1 MEKRNAN
8 ILPQTK
14 KILVTLGEQ
23 IKLARLRRDLSMD
36 VVCQRASI
44 SRATLSKIE
53 KGDPT
58 VAIGFYAVALHAL
71 GGMDSDLLLVAKDD
85 VYGRTMQDLKMLVR
99 KRASKD

>member
-14 KILVTLGEQ
+14 KILSTLGEQ

-71 GGMDSDLLLVAKDD
+71 GGMDSDLLLIAKDD